1 MADTRGTNLT
11 SLDGK
16 RILVTGGAQG
26 LGEAIAGRIV
36 DLGGSVVIGDV
47 ADDAGEAVA
56 EKLGSTASYHH
67 LDVTSESDWTAT
79 VAAVDDRLGGLD
91 GLVNN
96 AAILYLG
103 PLETMEVAR
112 AAKLLEVNLLGPM
125 IGIKSV
131 TASLRAAGGGS
142 IVNIA
147 SIGALEGMNAT
158 VAYSSSKFGV
168 RGLTRSAALE
178 LGRDG
183 VRVNAVCPAMGNPD
197 MHTPFLDQVDFERY
211 ARSAPAPSLFVGG
224 RPRNVDM
231 HDVAEMVVW
240 LLSDASVVCSGADFV
255 VDAGHTAGPFCAG
268 LPGF

>member
-1 MADTRGTNLT
+1 MAAPMNDLT

-16 RILVTGGAQG
+16 RILVTGAAQG

-36 DLGGSVVIGDV
+36 DLGGSVLIGDV
-47 ADDAGEAVA
+47 QDDAGGSVA
-56 EKLGSTASYHH
+56 EKLGDRASFHH
-67 LDVTSESDWTAT
+67 LDVTSEDDWQAA
-79 VAAVDDRLGGLD
+79 VAAADDRMGGLD

-103 PLETMEVAR
+103 ALETMPVDRAR
-112 AAKLLEVNLLGPM
+112 KLLEVNLLGPM

-131 TASLRAAGGGS
+131 TPSLRIAGRGS

-147 SIGALEGMNAT
+147 SIGALEGMNST

-168 RGLTRSAALE
+168 RGLTRSASLE

-197 MHTPFLDQVDFERY
+197 MHTPFLGQVDFDRY
-211 ARSAPAPSLFVGG
+211 AASAPVPTLIVGG

-231 HDVAEMVVW
+231 YDVSEMVVW
-240 LLSDASVVCSGADFV
+240 LLSDASAACSGADFV
-255 VDAGHTAGPFCAG
+255 VDAGHLAGPFCEG